1 MNCIKSFLLILC
13 CYSIIA
19 SAQSIPQ
26 LEKSVANKM
35 KASATDLI
43 NAYKDKLNKIGSKTN
58 DNSKKQVLI
67 QETYQL
73 FDSKDVRVFNDIDA
87 SGRKSQDP
95 KISTYLEDIYVL
107 YGKEGLSVNFENI
120 TFSDLF
126 VSRNFDFFFYK
137 ITFESV
143 VNGKTNT
150 GEKLEARKMQDMFVQ
165 FKFKNQ
171 TISPEPVIYEIF
183 KFPVSTEKFI
193 KVQIVEDGKA
203 TQAFSFGKTRD
214 ILEKNNADILT
225 ESAKKWVANY
235 YSNLNILGSKQFD
248 MMKKS
253 VLSQE
258 IIEQFESDAV
268 LVYNDIDPTFEKA
281 ADIDITTYLG
291 DIVTLYGKE
300 GVSFQHKEVS
310 VSDLLI
316 SKNNKFL
323 FLIATCE
330 RVINGT
336 DNSARKISNTMK
348 INFIVQYNIAD
359 SIIKRK
365 PIFTAIT
372 DQSLAS
378 HNFIKLKLSD
388 GTAPVE
394 SRLVLE
400 PSDEEV
406 RAILNKTKENENENK
421 KKEEELNQKIN
432 QNKEEAARAEAEKAE
447 QEKQKKILMWEQK
460 NIDKYFDGW
469 DKKTLIKF
477 YPLRMLMGSLLFSVE
492 QGLKTKGK
500 NISVEQ
506 SLGLYPGMK
515 PAFFSYDELE
525 NPIWVSKTGD
535 KNSTFFG
542 YTARTE
548 LRFYFKPNSLYGKY
562 ISVQAYI
569 DRMTWSS
576 LEPYFF
582 SYTDTVYNGTH
593 YNAITINSDYDGTRT
608 HIGGIITFGAQRKL
622 FRSKYTIDFYFG
634 IGVRQQTITR
644 KFKNQK
650 VIGRTGDLFSP
661 DIPLTD
667 YPFTNPPPIFDA
679 GGTKQIDITK
689 STKIYPEFRMAF
701 KFGYRLGNKI
711 LE

>member
-1 MNCIKSFLLILC
+1 
-13 CYSIIA
+13 
-19 SAQSIPQ
+19 
-26 LEKSVANKM
+26 
-35 KASATDLI
+35 
-43 NAYKDKLNKIGSKTN
+43 
-58 DNSKKQVLI
+58 
-67 QETYQL
+67 
-73 FDSKDVRVFNDIDA
+73 
-87 SGRKSQDP
+87 
-95 KISTYLEDIYVL
+95 
-107 YGKEGLSVNFENI
+107 
-120 TFSDLF
+120 
-126 VSRNFDFFFYK
+126 
-137 ITFESV
+137 
-143 VNGKTNT
+143 
-150 GEKLEARKMQDMFVQ
+150 
-165 FKFKNQ
+165 
-171 TISPEPVIYEIF
+171 
-183 KFPVSTEKFI
+183 
-193 KVQIVEDGKA
+193 
-203 TQAFSFGKTRD
+203 
-214 ILEKNNADILT
+214 
-225 ESAKKWVANY
+225 
-235 YSNLNILGSKQFD
+235 
-248 MMKKS
+248 
-253 VLSQE
+253 
-258 IIEQFESDAV
+258 
-268 LVYNDIDPTFEKA
+268 
-281 ADIDITTYLG
+281 
-291 DIVTLYGKE
+291 
-300 GVSFQHKEVS
+300 
-310 VSDLLI
+310 
-316 SKNNKFL
+316 
-323 FLIATCE
+323 
-330 RVINGT
+330 
-336 DNSARKISNTMK
+336 
-348 INFIVQYNIAD
+348 
-359 SIIKRK
+359 
-365 PIFTAIT
+365 
-372 DQSLAS
+372 
-378 HNFIKLKLSD
+378 
-388 GTAPVE
+388 
-394 SRLVLE
+394 
-400 PSDEEV
+400 
-406 RAILNKTKENENENK
+406 
-421 KKEEELNQKIN
+421 
-432 QNKEEAARAEAEKAE
+432 
-447 QEKQKKILMWEQK
+447 MWEQK